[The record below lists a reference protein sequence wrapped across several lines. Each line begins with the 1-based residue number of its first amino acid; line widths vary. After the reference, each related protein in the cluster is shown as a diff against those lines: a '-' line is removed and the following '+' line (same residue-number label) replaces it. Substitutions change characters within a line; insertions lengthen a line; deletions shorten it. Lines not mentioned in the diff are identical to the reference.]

1 MNQDAIINRLAHI
14 SGKSRKEV
22 IEVLK
27 MMSAMSEVK
36 KELKKK

>member
-1 MNQDAIINRLAHI
+1 MSQDAIINRLAHI

-27 MMSAMSEVK
+27 MMSAMPEVK